1 MANISPK
8 FFAKLLMVFQYC
20 FQTIERIIERNHVPR
35 FYMDNKNY
43 WRLVSTSV
51 FTCKTNFQ

>member
-8 FFAKLLMVFQYC
+8 FFAKLLMVFQYS

-35 FYMDNKNY
+35 FYMEI
-43 WRLVSTSV
+43 S
-51 FTCKTNFQ
+51 FNFCLYLQN